1 MKFKEQDKIAIKVSD
16 VKSVTGEVVYVSRT
30 PDTYYV
36 SAGEYSGFYE
46 EHELSPLYPLQKG
59 VTYFNVAPG
68 ADHLGDGTEMLAD
81 QAALHMA
88 QYKTF
93 AEEVEAW
100 AKVTDAVASEST
112 KATTGSLRFNTGKV
126 QTREIDPSF
135 ILGIGEVLTKSREKY
150 PEMNWALPTK
160 LSTPYESLQRHL
172 LKFWSGEDFDKD
184 SGKHHLLHVATNVM
198 FLYYHVMNSPEGD
211 DRAFKKK
218 EKK

>member
-1 MKFKEQDKIAIKVSD
+1 MQFKEHDKVVIKLSETN
-16 VKSVTGEVVYVSRT
+16 SITGEIVHASEALKH
-30 PDTYYV
+30 YYV
-36 SAGEYSGFYE
+36 SAGAHSGYYE
-46 EHELSPLYPLQKG
+46 EHELSALYPLQKG
-59 VTYFNVAPG
+59 VTYFNIDP
-68 ADHLGDGTEMLAD
+68 LKLRQE
-81 QAALHMA
+81 

-93 AEEVEAW
+93 AEEIEEW
-100 AKVTDAVASEST
+100 AKVTDTVKPGTSA
-112 KATTGSLRFNTGKV
+112 TGSLRYNNGKV

-172 LKFWSGEDFDKD
+172 LQFWSGEDFDKD

-218 EKK
+218 ETK

>member
-1 MKFKEQDKIAIKVSD
+1 MQFKEHDKVTIKVSNTD
-16 VKSVTGEVVYVSRT
+16 SITGEIVHASEALKH
-30 PDTYYV
+30 YYV
-36 SAGEYSGFYE
+36 SAGQHSGYYE
-46 EHELSPLYPLQKG
+46 EHELSAQQAA
-59 VTYFNVAPG
+59 TYFNV
-68 ADHLGDGTEMLAD
+68 D
-81 QAALHMA
+81 QFQGMVNTVYKA
-88 QYKTF
+88 QTIKSPLENTP
-93 AEEVEAW
+93 
-100 AKVTDAVASEST
+100 SEPE
-112 KATTGSLRFNTGKV
+112 KATTGSLRYNTGKV

-172 LKFWSGEDFDKD
+172 LQFWSGEDFDKD